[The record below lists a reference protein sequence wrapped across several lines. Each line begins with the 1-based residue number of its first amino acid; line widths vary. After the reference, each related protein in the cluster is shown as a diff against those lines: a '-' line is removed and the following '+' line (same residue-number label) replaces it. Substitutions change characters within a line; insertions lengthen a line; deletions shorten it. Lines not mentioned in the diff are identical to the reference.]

1 MKKVP
6 FNATPAIAV
15 MLREM
20 GYELVD
26 TLPRTLIDG
35 RKPQQVEV
43 LYALP
48 MDDGNP
54 ELAIVVSGGGED
66 RYHGTAYFYQWEIA
80 GELPALLDVENT
92 EDMKLCWRWKNRRRF
107 NEESTEDMV
116 DEDSLFYSEVMY
128 LSAI

>member
-26 TLPRTLIDG
+26 TLPGILVGD
-35 RKPQQVEV
+35 RKPRQVEV

-48 MDDGNP
+48 MDDGSP
-54 ELAIVVSGGGED
+54 ELAIVVSYGGED
-66 RYHGTAYFYQWEIA
+66 RYSGTVYFYQWEIA
-80 GELPALLDVENT
+80 GELPVLLDVENA
-92 EDMKLCWRWKNRRRF
+92 EDMKLCWRWKSRRRF